1 MKHPYVRYMTH
12 ATCMQHV
19 LLFGAGFAVHL
30 HTSTLRS
37 VRCRGISSWAGRFC
51 HPQQVGRLNML
62 NGRKKWPRHWPY
74 CWRWFEILLAFFF
87 VFIESGPCVGSTAK
101 LIENVSLTLR
111 GRIICWPLLECRPN
125 VYTWLIMSD
134 LANRCYTYFT
144 SSGVPKVRA
153 DNNQMEAWFGNF
165 HVNIL

>member
-62 NGRKKWPRHWPY
+62 NGRTKMTKTLALLLTMVWDSIGIFFCLHWIWAL
-74 CWRWFEILLAFFF
+74 CWIDCQVDRKCFINFAWKDYLLT
-87 VFIESGPCVGSTAK
+87 P
-101 LIENVSLTLR
+101 LR
-111 GRIICWPLLECRPN
+111 VQAERIHMAYYERSRKSML
-125 VYTWLIMSD
+125 
-134 LANRCYTYFT
+134 
-144 SSGVPKVRA
+144 
-153 DNNQMEAWFGNF
+153 
-165 HVNIL
+165 HVLHKQWRSQS